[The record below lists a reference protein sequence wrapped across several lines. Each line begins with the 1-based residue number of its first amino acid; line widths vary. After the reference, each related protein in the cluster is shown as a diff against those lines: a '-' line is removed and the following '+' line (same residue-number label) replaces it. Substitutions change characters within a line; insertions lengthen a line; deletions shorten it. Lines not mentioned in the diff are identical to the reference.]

1 MKSKSNGTRD
11 FRIACTSN
19 SFLLVLCRQI
29 SDGRWMDNEKWFQQI
44 LMWNLI
50 SIYFGCTFITR
61 TFCDT
66 EIYLLN
72 YLCKA
77 DTEVTEKIKLDIL
90 RSCLSFKSCRQI
102 HLKIFA
108 RWLLINSVHGATC
121 LLERADFVFSDQ
133 TLQWLWLCFSKA
145 SAGHSS
151 QIPGVNGLQ
160 MIQIGTNFTASL
172 NHLWAHLWQA
182 NFCPVCGGHCSFLPS

>member
-44 LMWNLI
+44 LMWILI

-90 RSCLSFKSCRQI
+90 RSCLSFRAVDRYISKYLQGD
-102 HLKIFA
+102 F
-108 RWLLINSVHGATC
+108 WLILSMEPHVCWRERILCSVIKP
-121 LLERADFVFSDQ
+121 F
-133 TLQWLWLCFSKA
+133 
-145 SAGHSS
+145 
-151 QIPGVNGLQ
+151 NGS
-160 MIQIGTNFTASL
+160 GSASL
-172 NHLWAHLWQA
+172 KLLLDIRVKSLELMDYKW
-182 NFCPVCGGHCSFLPS
+182 FK